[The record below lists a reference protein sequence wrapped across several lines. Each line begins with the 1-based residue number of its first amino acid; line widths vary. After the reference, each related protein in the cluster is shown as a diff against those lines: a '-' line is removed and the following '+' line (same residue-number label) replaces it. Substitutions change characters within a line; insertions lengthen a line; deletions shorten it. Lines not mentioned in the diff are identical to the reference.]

1 MSSTSSVGSST
12 SNSSSSSSS
21 SAVSSALDITPTDF
35 LQLITTQMQDQNPLQ
50 PSDPTQ
56 FLTQLEQMS
65 EVSSMQSMQSSLTTL
80 QDTMASNQMA
90 NGAALIGQTVLA
102 PTSTATLDTSGG
114 TVSGAVAAPSGAK
127 SVTITVKNSA
137 GALVDTLQVTPAST
151 GMTNFTWNG
160 TNSAGTAVAAGTYT
174 ISATSSDGA
183 SNTTLTPYVASK
195 VQSVVLDSST
205 SQLDVTTENGTVAL
219 SNVVSI
225 TSGN

>member
-12 SNSSSSSSS
+12 SSSNNSSSSSV
-21 SAVSSALDITPTDF
+21 SAALNITPSQF

-65 EVSSMQSMQSSLTTL
+65 EVSSMQSMQSSLSGL
-80 QDTMASNQMA
+80 QDTLASNQMA

-102 PTSTATLDTSGG
+102 PTSTATLDSSGG
-114 TVSGAVAAPSGAK
+114 TVTGAVAAPSGAK
-127 SVTITVKNSA
+127 LVTVTVKDSA
-137 GALVDTLQVTPAST
+137 GTLVDSFQVTPAAS
-151 GMTNFTWNG
+151 GMTNFTWDG
-160 TNSAGTAVAAGTYT
+160 TNTAGTAAAAGAYT
-174 ISATSSDGA
+174 ISATSSDGS
-183 SNTTLTPYVASK
+183 SNTTLTPYIASK

-225 TSGN
+225 TGGN